1 MVTKTPMSQAG
12 TLAERAYMRPM
23 ASIYQPNSMEN
34 AATVAGRLME
44 EEVIEY
50 IEVDVPSH

>member
-1 MVTKTPMSQAG
+1 
-12 TLAERAYMRPM
+12 M
-23 ASIYQPNSMEN
+23 ASIYQPNSMED

-50 IEVDVPSH
+50 FKVDVPSN